1 MKRKISI
8 LGSTGSIGRQ
18 ALEVLEKLADKFE
31 IIALAGGKNSDLLNQ
46 QIAKFRLNMLIQLV
60 PKRLLVQNIKL

>member
-18 ALEVLEKLADKFE
+18 ALEVIEKLGDKFE
-31 IIALAGGKNSDLLNQ
+31 IIALAGGGNTELLNQ
-46 QIAKFRLNMLIQLV
+46 QISKGILQGCFS
-60 PKRLLVQNIKL
+60 